1 MRLNILVAS
10 NWEYCCLLS
19 CLSLVQFFLVLS
31 YTCVSVT
38 GVVSLS
44 LLDLVYLSS
53 FADSIVVLGDLV
65 SRC

>member
-10 NWEYCCLLS
+10 NWYCCLLS
-19 CLSLVQFFLVLS
+19 CLSLVQFLLVLS

-44 LLDLVYLSS
+44 LFDLVYSSS
-53 FADSIVVLGDLV
+53 FAVSVVVLGDLV
-65 SRC
+65 LQC